1 MKISVQLAEALLDL
15 LALVRLDVEHPSIV
29 NAINDEVLPLYFEA
43 ELTLLVVMRSVEENR
58 RPCFDDVD
66 FFVGNLDLEEV
77 ERVRQDVKEVVAEGE
92 HHSAVQ
98 QKRVFQL
105 D

>member
-43 ELTLLVVMRSVEENR
+43 ELTLLVVMRSMEEDR
-58 RPCFDDVD
+58 RPCLYDVD
-66 FFVGNLDLEEV
+66 FFIGDLDLEEI
-77 ERVRQDVKEVVAEGE
+77 ERVRQDEEEVVAECE

-98 QKRVFQL
+98 QERVFQL

>member
-29 NAINDEVLPLYFEA
+29 DAIDNQVLTLYLETQ
-43 ELTLLVVMRSVEENR
+43 LPLLVVMRSVEENR

-66 FFVGNLDLEEV
+66 FFVGDLDLEEV
-77 ERVRQDVKEVVAEGE
+77 KGVRQYEKEVVAEGE

-98 QKRVFQL
+98 QERVFQL